1 MYPFTPRSSSRR
13 LRRWPAVSTRSTMGR
28 PGCSR
33 TVSSTARAMRWA
45 SSTPIGALLRAPI
58 TVTSVAP
65 HRAGPVKNSPSNTTA
80 WPCGN
85 KRGSRVSASISGSL
99 SVGRGQEV
107 GRLKQGQG
115 GRVFDPEAAPDVSCI
130 RAVAEAC
137 DPVSK
142 LSVLRL
148 QSLKAQVGFD
158 VHQPKRRLAK
168 GFDAVG
174 HERRGLP
181 EQIAVLSAHRAPDQS
196 PVGGIEL
203 LDPAR

>member
-1 MYPFTPRSSSRR
+1 
-13 LRRWPAVSTRSTMGR
+13 MGR

-33 TVSSTARAMRWA
+33 TVCSTAPAMRWA

-85 KRGSRVSASISGSL
+85 KRGRRVSASISGYL

-115 GRVFDPEAAPDVSCI
+115 GRVFDPEPRPDVGCI

-137 DPVSK
+137 DPVFEPGM
-142 LSVLRL
+142 LRL

-158 VHQPKRRLAK
+158 VHQPERRLAK
-168 GFDAVG
+168 GLDAVG
-174 HERRGLP
+174 HQRRSFP
-181 EQIAVLSAHRAPDQS
+181 EQIAVLPT
-196 PVGGIEL
+196 
-203 LDPAR
+203 